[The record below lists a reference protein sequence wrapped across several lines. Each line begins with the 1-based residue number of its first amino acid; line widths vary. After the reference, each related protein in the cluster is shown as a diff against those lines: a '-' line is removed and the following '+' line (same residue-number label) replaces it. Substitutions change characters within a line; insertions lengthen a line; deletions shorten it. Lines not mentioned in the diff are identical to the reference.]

1 MDGSVREYDFEPKQ
15 VCGEYFPITA
25 IAGGTPEVNAALT
38 LSVLKGVEN
47 GAYRLAAELNAAAA
61 IVAAGLADS
70 LEAGVPLAAE
80 SIDSGKALAKL
91 ETLVGAPVTV

>member
-1 MDGSVREYDFEPKQ
+1 M
-15 VCGEYFPITA
+15 
-25 IAGGTPEVNAALT
+25 
-38 LSVLKGVEN
+38 LKGVEN
-47 GAYRLAAELNAAAA
+47 GAHRLAAALNGAAA

-91 ETLVGAPVTV
+91 EALVGAPVAV